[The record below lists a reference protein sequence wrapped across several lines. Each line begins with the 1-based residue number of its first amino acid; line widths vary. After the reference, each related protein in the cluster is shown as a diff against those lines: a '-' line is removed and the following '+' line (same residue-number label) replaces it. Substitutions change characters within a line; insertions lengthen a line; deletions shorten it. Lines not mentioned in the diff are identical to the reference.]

1 MKEFTREELAKYDG
15 QNGNKAYVAVNG
27 VVYDVTGNSHW
38 TNGQHHGVLAG
49 KDVTEE
55 LSHSPHGDSVLAGL
69 EKVGT
74 LKD

>member
-1 MKEFTREELAKYDG
+1 MKEFTREELAQFDG
-15 QNGNKAYVAVNG
+15 KNSNKAYVAVKG
-27 VVYDVTGNSHW
+27 VVYDVTGNAHW
-38 TNGQHHGVLAG
+38 QAGEHHGVLAG
-49 KDVTEE
+49 KNVTEA